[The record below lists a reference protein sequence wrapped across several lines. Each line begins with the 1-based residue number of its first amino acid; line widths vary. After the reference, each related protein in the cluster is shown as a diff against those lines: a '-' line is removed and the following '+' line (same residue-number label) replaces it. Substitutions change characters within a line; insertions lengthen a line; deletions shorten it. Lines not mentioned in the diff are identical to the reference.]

1 MENLCYSRTVQS
13 SSETVEN
20 IHFMS
25 VTSLCSTTNQEI
37 FWDRILTNAVFVTI
51 TLFNYLNIRRMLQKY
66 FISKWKMLSS
76 QKSQTQNLVCA
87 EAFSTSFLADGVC
100 SFVIYLTVNMKIA
113 IGQVV

>member
-1 MENLCYSRTVQS
+1 M
-13 SSETVEN
+13 
-20 IHFMS
+20 F
-25 VTSLCSTTNQEI
+25 
-37 FWDRILTNAVFVTI
+37 
-51 TLFNYLNIRRMLQKY
+51 QKY